1 MQLFKVYQPQQA
13 LLTVVLP
20 KLIINSQPSEIIA
33 RYIAYPPQGAM
44 ILNYTFTAV
53 PCSIS
58 QQHQNSM
65 MEYEIQAQTLS
76 PAAR

>member
-1 MQLFKVYQPQQA
+1 
-13 LLTVVLP
+13 
-20 KLIINSQPSEIIA
+20 
-33 RYIAYPPQGAM
+33 M
-44 ILNYTFTAV
+44 IFDYTFTAV

-76 PAAR
+76 PVARATNRSSVIIQTSNSQETQENKRSLEKKDALL